1 MRLLLDTH
9 VFLWYIKADRRITA
23 KSRPMIQ
30 NAQEVYV
37 SSASIWEATIKAR
50 LGKLD
55 VNIDDLVK
63 AIPASGFLEL
73 PITAEHAAAT
83 NQLSDLYRDPFDRIL
98 LAQAITEPLTFLTA
112 DKLLKA
118 YSSLVTII

>member
-1 MRLLLDTH
+1 MRILLDTH
-9 VFLWYIKADRRITA
+9 VFLWYTKADRKLTA
-23 KSRPMIQ
+23 KSRVMIQ
-30 NAQEVYV
+30 NAVEVYV

-55 VNIDDLVK
+55 VKIEDLVK
-63 AIPASGFLEL
+63 AISSSGFLEL

-83 NQLSDLYRDPFDRIL
+83 NSLSDLHRDPFDRIL

-112 DKLLKA
+112 DELLKD
-118 YSSLVTII
+118 YSELVTII